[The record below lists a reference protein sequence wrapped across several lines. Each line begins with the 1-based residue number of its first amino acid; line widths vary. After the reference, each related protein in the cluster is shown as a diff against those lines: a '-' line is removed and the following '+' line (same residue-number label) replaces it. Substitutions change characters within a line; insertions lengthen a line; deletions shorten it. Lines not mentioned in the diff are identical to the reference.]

1 MCVLVCTTGELIVPE
16 GAAAFRS
23 DCPLLGKPM
32 LHSTLVGDCALL
44 GLSVRLRKHCAVP
57 SRRRRAQAEE
67 AIWKRRRQRQAIGN
81 GSALPSSSQMSHH
94 SASRIH
100 SVGWSELCTGFTT
113 GKGQASQPD
122 SKARGEGF
130 SHPKWGNGKIAGR
143 GGKTLFAVQTGIIS
157 PILCNLHFR
166 QYPARTCYGFPKV
179 RVKLQNCAQSTPHPL
194 VHQSGHWRSNAMQMC
209 ARSPKCLHLCILLSI
224 KHKCA

>member
-179 RVKLQNCAQSTPHPL
+179 ASQIAKLRPINAPSIGPPKWSLAKQCNANVRKVTKVFAPL
-194 VHQSGHWRSNAMQMC
+194 YLAVHKA
-209 ARSPKCLHLCILLSI
+209 
-224 KHKCA
+224 